1 MFRKLAFLTKFCN
14 ICTAGEIFPRKRRSN
29 FTKTNMD
36 LNSVQFILYTV
47 FNNWGF
53 FLILSYSILFFL
65 FLSYSFL
72 FYLILS
78 YSISI
83 LFYCILFYLILSYSF
98 LFFLILSYSFLFFL
112 ILSYSILFFGLS
124 FVFSL

>member
-14 ICTAGEIFPRKRRSN
+14 ICTAVEIFPPKRRSN

-72 FYLILS
+72 FFLILS
-78 YSISI
+78 YS
-83 LFYCILFYLILSYSF
+83 FVFYLILSYSTVSYSI

>member
-14 ICTAGEIFPRKRRSN
+14 ICTAVEIFPRKRRSN

-65 FLSYSFL
+65 FLSYSLL

-78 YSISI
+78 YSI
-83 LFYCILFYLILSYSF
+83 LFYLIISYSTVSYSI